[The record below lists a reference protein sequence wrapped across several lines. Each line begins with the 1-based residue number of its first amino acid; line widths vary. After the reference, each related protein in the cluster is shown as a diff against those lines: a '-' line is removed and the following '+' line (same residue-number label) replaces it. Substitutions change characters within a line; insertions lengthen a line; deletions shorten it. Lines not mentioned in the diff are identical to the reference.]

1 MRVYNIFE
9 ELLAFPS
16 CCDLVWS
23 SFLPIL
29 ILSCWSSRLFL
40 VCPSRL
46 QSPVSSPSFFPF
58 LVSFLPFSPLPPSEE
73 LSSSY
78 PSSFLL
84 SSLFLPCFLFLSEN
98 TESVRISSVTL
109 LCVFFSTFSIPLFSY
124 SPPLGLILPVKY
136 LLSYTSV
143 LKHTSLSCRATR
155 LFLSSCERQLLR
167 FLPFDIALSGKF
179 YILFRYSGLDWTG
192 LCISRR
198 SFVVLFARDRPCLV
212 SRIVRQ

>member
-1 MRVYNIFE
+1 MKEGKFFVPPTSPLLTDRRSSNSQSQLVPVRVYNIFE

-58 LVSFLPFSPLPPSEE
+58 LVSFLPSSPLPPSEE

-78 PSSFLL
+78 PSSFLLL

-98 TESVRISSVTL
+98 TESVRISPVTL
-109 LCVFFSTFSIPLFSY
+109 LCAFFSAFSLPLFSY
-124 SPPLGLILPVKY
+124 SPPPLGLILV
-136 LLSYTSV
+136 
-143 LKHTSLSCRATR
+143 
-155 LFLSSCERQLLR
+155 
-167 FLPFDIALSGKF
+167 
-179 YILFRYSGLDWTG
+179 
-192 LCISRR
+192 
-198 SFVVLFARDRPCLV
+198 
-212 SRIVRQ
+212 